1 MQRATL
7 PALLLLL
14 AAGAFSARWALEREA
29 MRVGEVRDPT
39 WLPRG
44 NLLRLVSMGQ
54 RLALADLYWLKAV
67 QYTGAT
73 VMAGGKSWEALSPLG
88 ELVTDLD
95 PRFGYAYQVVA
106 SNLSGLAGK
115 VAESNRLLEKG
126 MRNVPDRY
134 SLPFLYAFNK
144 FYYQNDYAEAARW
157 ARRAAEV
164 GKKPHLALLA
174 ANLSLVVDSDGEY
187 QVAEAFLEDAIRQ
200 ASEGES
206 PDLRRQ
212 LEQRLTRVRTF
223 QVLSRV
229 EKAVAAFERRSGRRP
244 VSLLDLVTAG
254 LLAELPRDPS
264 GGEIVYDFA
273 TGTVR
278 SSVLGERRPFRV
290 ERQPFRLEH
299 RTTP

>member
-1 MQRATL
+1 MYLPGRHMRRA
-7 PALLLLL
+7 AIAILLLLL
-14 AAGAFSARWALEREA
+14 VAGAFSARWALEREA

-73 VMAGGKSWEALSPLG
+73 VMAGGKSWEALYPLG

-144 FYYQNDYAEAARW
+144 FYYENDYAEAARW

-164 GKKPHLALLA
+164 GHKPHLALLA

-200 ASEGES
+200 ASPEDS
-206 PDLRRQ
+206 PELRRE
-212 LEQRLTRVRTF
+212 LEQRLARVRTF

-244 VSLLDLVTAG
+244 ASLLDLVTAG
-254 LLAELPRDPS
+254 LLPGLPRDPS
-264 GGEIVYDFA
+264 GGEIRYDFA

-278 SSVLGERRPFRV
+278 SSALGERRPFL
-290 ERQPFRLEH
+290 ERQ
-299 RTTP
+299 TAK